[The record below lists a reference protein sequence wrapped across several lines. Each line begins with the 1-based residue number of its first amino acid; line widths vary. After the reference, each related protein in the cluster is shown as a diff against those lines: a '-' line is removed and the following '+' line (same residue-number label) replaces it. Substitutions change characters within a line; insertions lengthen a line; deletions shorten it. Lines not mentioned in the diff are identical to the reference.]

1 MAAHYIKKKVVLKCW
16 FQAAM
21 HRFSFHIELDLNFV
35 TWTALNTWRYR
46 RYLITLTKSWI
57 WVAQIICLFEFLRL
71 KVINNHK
78 IGTNLPPTAAH
89 THTHTLRQLTSASA
103 FLLFFFFNPQT
114 HFLCSFCWILSAS
127 DFCCGLRGAV
137 VSWLE
142 ACLMGIRTRAARR
155 AAIFANH
162 RKHTNSSVFIRWLVA
177 GGAGSSLL
185 SLVSFGSCIFL
196 CSYLQRKSTD
206 DYWKGCY
213 DRRYYSCLLFHWSV
227 GLRLRQSALGILITV
242 IKSCYCMLIFMLL
255 WKITVD

>member
-21 HRFSFHIELDLNFV
+21 HRFSFRIELDLNFV

-57 WVAQIICLFEFLRL
+57 WLAQIICLFEFLRL

-78 IGTNLPPTAAH
+78 IGTNLPPTA
-89 THTHTLRQLTSASA
+89 THTHSGSSH
-103 FLLFFFFNPQT
+103 LLLPFSFFFFLTPKLIFCVVFAEFCRPQT
-114 HFLCSFCWILSAS
+114 S
-127 DFCCGLRGAV
+127 AV
-137 VSWLE
+137 VFGGLLWAGWRLVWWGSGL
-142 ACLMGIRTRAARR
+142 GPPDARPF
-155 AAIFANH
+155 FANH